1 MSGWDHGSVGKLGGN
16 VHVVQCDVE
25 AGGIRRKGKPAARRG
40 RKATGP
46 TRSAELPNDRE
57 RACSEH
63 TLAVSA
69 RLSPL
74 PAQVRARVRRPGE
87 IQEAT
92 RWLFAVLVLTV
103 EGL

>member
-1 MSGWDHGSVGKLGGN
+1 MFRTH
-16 VHVVQCDVE
+16 
-25 AGGIRRKGKPAARRG
+25 A
-40 RKATGP
+40 
-46 TRSAELPNDRE
+46 
-57 RACSEH
+57 
-63 TLAVSA
+63 LAVPA